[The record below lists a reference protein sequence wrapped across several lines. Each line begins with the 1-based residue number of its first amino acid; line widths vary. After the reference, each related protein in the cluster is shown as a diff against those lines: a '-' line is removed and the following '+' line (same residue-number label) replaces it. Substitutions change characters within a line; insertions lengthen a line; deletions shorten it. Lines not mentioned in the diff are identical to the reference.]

1 MSIVCPNVWYT
12 RLLLSFYGV
21 GKEFLLLGSGE
32 ELCINSSIL
41 PAVIGWNGEDFY
53 SSLEYNSEIFWVF
66 DGFGGRICA
75 SREEIWISSF
85 ILPELGC
92 HWQLASPLVEGNSSP
107 EFFLEK
113 LFPDIYPLKCKYIYP

>member
-1 MSIVCPNVWYT
+1 MMSIVCPNVWYT

-53 SSLEYNSEIFWVF
+53 SFIEYNSELYS
-66 DGFGGRICA
+66 GFLMALG
-75 SREEIWISSF
+75 EEF
-85 ILPELGC
+85 VLLG
-92 HWQLASPLVEGNSSP
+92 
-107 EFFLEK
+107 K
-113 LFPDIYPLKCKYIYP
+113 KYG